1 MNARFVLDG
10 WSWAAAAGGDAA
22 VLSNAVH
29 QLLERLD
36 VARERNEGVVK
47 HKDYYETDLGDG
59 VQLYSALFE
68 PNCPVGNSIVTSLS
82 RAIVTSARLSLA
94 LDRVIEFDD
103 IGLLDYDAEFEGSVR
118 FAPGVAWAHACCS
131 ERRQVADLP
140 LPLGRVPRGQV
151 PVTVAGA
158 TVEIVFVTEESQHVH
173 FFRSVIALENADE
186 AMFERLARSAFPALE
201 WADDGWHGLRRFSR
215 PYIDVRDELVRYLG
229 GLNDYG
235 AACFHEHRAGDPRQL
250 PLILSAKV
258 GTETSDE
265 NGATKGHP
273 PSERDRTRRHR
284 GTNKVFW
291 WHVKL
296 RPHVDRIHFLYEP
309 PSMGSRLAEHGR
321 IVVGL
326 FKNHCILPN

>member
-1 MNARFVLDG
+1 MNARFVLDE
-10 WSWAAAAGGDAA
+10 WSWAAAAGGDAE

-36 VARERNEGVVK
+36 AARERNEGVVK
-47 HKDYYETDLGDG
+47 HMGYYETALGDG

-68 PNCPVGNSIVTSLS
+68 PNCPVQFDRDLV
-82 RAIVTSARLSLA
+82 VRLSLA
-94 LDRVIEFDD
+94 LDRVNEFDD
-103 IGLLDYDAEFEGSVR
+103 IGLLDYDAEFEGSIQ

-131 ERRQVADLP
+131 ERRHVAVLP
-140 LPLGRVPRGQV
+140 LPLGGVPRGQV

-158 TVEIVFVTEESQHVH
+158 TVEIVFVNDESQHVH

-201 WADDGWHGLRRFSR
+201 WADDVWHGLRRFSR

-229 GLNDYG
+229 GLNDHG
-235 AACFHEHRAGDPRQL
+235 AVCFHEHRAGDPRQL
-250 PLILSAKV
+250 PLVLSAQV

-265 NGATKGHP
+265 NGATKRHR
-273 PSERDRTRRHR
+273 PSERDRTRSHR
-284 GTNKVFW
+284 GANKVFW

-296 RPHVDRIHFLYEP
+296 RPHVDRIYFLHEP
-309 PSMGSRLAEHGR
+309 SSMCSRLPEHGR

-326 FKNHCILPN
+326 FKDHCILPN